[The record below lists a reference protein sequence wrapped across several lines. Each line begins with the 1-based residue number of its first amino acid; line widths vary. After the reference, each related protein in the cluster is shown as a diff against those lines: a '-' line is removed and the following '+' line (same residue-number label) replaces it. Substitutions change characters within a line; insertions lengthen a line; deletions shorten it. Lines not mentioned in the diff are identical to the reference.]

1 MWLKSAGEN
10 SSADENSFPKLVAP
24 NITGGWAAYSWLG
37 FEGWGAMRT
46 RSDASTFAVKSDEAT
61 SLAFEGLDFDAS
73 LLSSVYQNHAP
84 LQPAALLSLVAIR
97 F

>member
-1 MWLKSAGEN
+1 
-10 SSADENSFPKLVAP
+10 
-24 NITGGWAAYSWLG
+24 
-37 FEGWGAMRT
+37 MRT

-73 LLSSVYQNHAP
+73 DASSIYQNAATVQAP
-84 LQPAALLSLVAIR
+84 ACLSLVAIR

>member
-1 MWLKSAGEN
+1 
-10 SSADENSFPKLVAP
+10 
-24 NITGGWAAYSWLG
+24 
-37 FEGWGAMRT
+37 MRT